1 MALKRELNPLQSD
14 GRAAEVYRTAAEM
27 ILQKGY
33 DATSVS
39 DIAGALGITK
49 AGLYHYIHGKT
60 QLLFDIMQYG
70 LDQLDREV
78 AQPAKKIADAETR
91 LRFMIAMHA
100 RIVTRGH
107 GAVTILVDEA
117 RALTPAQNRKITR
130 RKRDYLDFLRATL
143 QAMKGE
149 GKLRDVDLTVAS
161 FSLLGMINWLSR
173 WYRPDGAL
181 DDQQIAEHIVD
192 IALNGLIRPAARGR
206 RVLRAV

>member
-1 MALKRELNPLQSD
+1 MAAD
-14 GRAAEVYRTAAEM
+14 M
-27 ILQKGY
+27 ILNKGY
-33 DATSVS
+33 DATSVA
-39 DIAGALGITK
+39 DIAAALGITK

-70 LDQLDREV
+70 LDELDREV
-78 AQPAKKIADAETR
+78 AQPAMEMRDAEER
-91 LRFMIAMHA
+91 LRFMIGMHA

-117 RALTPAQNRKITR
+117 RALTPSQNRKIVR
-130 RKRDYLDFLRATL
+130 RKRDYLDFLRSTL
-143 QAMKGE
+143 EELKSE
-149 GKLRDVDLTVAS
+149 RKLRDIDVTVAA

-173 WYRPDGAL
+173 WYQPDGPL
-181 DDQQIAEHIVD
+181 DEEQIAEQIVN

>member
-1 MALKRELNPLQSD
+1 MTLQARSSIQGD
-14 GRAAEVYRTAAEM
+14 GRAAEVYRTAAQV
-27 ILQKGY
+27 ILQNGY

-39 DIAGALGITK
+39 DIAQALGITK

-78 AQPAKKIADAETR
+78 ARPAHQIADAEER
-91 LRFMIAMHA
+91 LRFMIEMHA

-117 RALTPAQNRKITR
+117 RALTPAQNRKIVR
-130 RKRDYLDFLRATL
+130 RKRQYFDFLRGTL
-143 QAMKGE
+143 MELRSEK
-149 GKLRDVDLTVAS
+149 KLRDVNVTVAA

-173 WYRPDGAL
+173 WYQSDGAL
-181 DDQQIAEHIVD
+181 NEQQIAQEIVD
-192 IALNGLIRPAARGR
+192 IALNGLIR
-206 RVLRAV
+206 